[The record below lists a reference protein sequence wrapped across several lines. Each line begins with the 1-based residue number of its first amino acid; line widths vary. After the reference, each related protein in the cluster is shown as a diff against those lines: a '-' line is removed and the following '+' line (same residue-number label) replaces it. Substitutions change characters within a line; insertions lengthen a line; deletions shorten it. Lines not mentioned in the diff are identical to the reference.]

1 MYHNNVKGNAWQP
14 VMKISTLIHFPSYI
28 RRLPGWPVV
37 GICIAVGLPSTR
49 GAHPKNFGKRFWGK
63 PCGILQARYVAVNRE
78 TFLPHQQQDGKVPFE
93 TVAEFCCGT
102 RATLE
107 RSDLKSENI
116 VLRVELRM
124 PRWLTGDSIKT
135 LVVHFNQNRAWN
147 GTVQSLPFRQACAVR
162 KEDWGS
168 GIVVIQFCQTTHA
181 HSILN
186 LVSRVSHILPLIF
199 PPHLSLMRA
208 WRWKNLEARLHN
220 SQKDDGLWQSSSQNV
235 SLVFRRAMLRNF

>member
-1 MYHNNVKGNAWQP
+1 
-14 VMKISTLIHFPSYI
+14 MKISTLIHFPSYI

-37 GICIAVGLPSTR
+37 GICIAVGLSSTR
-49 GAHPKNFGKRFWGK
+49 GAHPKNFGKRFFEK
-63 PCGILQARYVAVNRE
+63 SCGRLRPRYVAVNRE

-135 LVVHFNQNRAWN
+135 LVIHFRLFPLFLKPIKIELETELLESPVPSSLRSKERRLGERDCGNSVLPNNAW
-147 GTVQSLPFRQACAVR
+147 A
-162 KEDWGS
+162 
-168 GIVVIQFCQTTHA
+168 
-181 HSILN
+181 LN
-186 LVSRVSHILPLIF
+186 SQPRFQGLSYSS
-199 PPHLSLMRA
+199 PHLPA
-208 WRWKNLEARLHN
+208 PRLHN
-220 SQKDDGLWQSSSQNV
+220 SQKDDGL
-235 SLVFRRAMLRNF
+235 